1 VGNTELVNQY
11 LDLSKETLEKIK
23 FDDSI
28 DDNNLRLL
36 FCISFEKSLDAF
48 ANEIFI
54 QQNLDINNFMEMNA
68 FSKLN
73 KISNHKNSLSVISK
87 QLEPNGLI
95 ETFEDIY
102 KKEINPPSID
112 LITSSNKNTLKKLNL
127 LLNKYGEWISSYRK
141 FHHEC

>member
-1 VGNTELVNQY
+1 MGNTELVNQY

-23 FDDSI
+23 FDDSNG
-28 DDNNLRLL
+28 DNNLRLL
-36 FCISFEKSLDAF
+36 FCISLEKSLDAF

-95 ETFEDIY
+95 ETFKDIY
-102 KKEINPPSID
+102 KKEIDPPGID

>member
-1 VGNTELVNQY
+1 M
-11 LDLSKETLEKIK
+11 
-23 FDDSI
+23 
-28 DDNNLRLL
+28 
-36 FCISFEKSLDAF
+36 DAF

-73 KISNHKNSLSVISK
+73 KISNYKNSLSVISK

-102 KKEINPPSID
+102 KKEIDPPGIE